1 LLLAP
6 EAVAAETI
14 PLVLETQSGSHR
26 FEVEIADT
34 DEKRTVGLMYR
45 RSLRENAG
53 MLFLYEP
60 PQPIAMWMRNTYIPL
75 DMVFISPDNK
85 VHRIVERT
93 EPFSLQTIPS
103 GGTVKG
109 ILEVNAGV
117 AAKIGVKPG
126 DAVRYNLPATAPAQ

>member
-6 EAVAAETI
+6 AAYAAETI
-14 PLVLETQSGSHR
+14 PLVLQTQSGAHR
-26 FEVEIADT
+26 FEVEIANT

-45 RSLRENAG
+45 RSLGEKAG

-75 DMVFISPDNK
+75 DMIFISPDNR

-93 EPFSLQTIPS
+93 EPFSRQTIPS

-117 AAKIGVKPG
+117 AAKIGLKPG
-126 DAVRYNLPATAPAQ
+126 DEVRYSLPAAAPIQ

>member
-1 LLLAP
+1 LLFAP
-6 EAVAAETI
+6 AAFAAETI
-14 PLVLETQSGSHR
+14 PLVLQTQSGAHH
-26 FEVEIADT
+26 FDVEIANT

-45 RSLRENAG
+45 RSLGENAG

-60 PQPIAMWMRNTYIPL
+60 PQPISMWMRNTYIPL
-75 DMVFISPDNK
+75 DMIFISPDNR

-117 AAKIGVKPG
+117 AAKIGLKPG
-126 DAVRYNLPATAPAQ
+126 DEVRYSLPATAPVQ

>member
-1 LLLAP
+1 MLLAP
-6 EAVAAETI
+6 AAYAAETI
-14 PLVLETQSGSHR
+14 PLVLQTRSGAHR
-26 FEVEIADT
+26 FEVEIANT

-45 RSLRENAG
+45 RSLGQNAG

-75 DMVFISPDNK
+75 DMIFISPDNR

-117 AAKIGVKPG
+117 AAKIGLKPG
-126 DAVRYNLPATAPAQ
+126 DGVRYRLPSTAPVQ